1 MTELK
6 TSQYYHELADKLKF
20 PTNAFIDGAFV
31 NSVAGDRFVTR
42 NPATGQ
48 ELATIANCHSEDVD
62 IAVKAARRSFDE
74 GVWRKRTPLERKL
87 VLLKFADL
95 LEKHSEELAV
105 LESLDSGKPVGECMN
120 GDIPDTIYTIRWHAE
135 LIDKI
140 YDNTAPTGAERI
152 AMVVRQ
158 PIGVVGLVLPWN
170 FPLLMAAWKIGP
182 ALAAGCSIVLKP
194 AQETTLSTLRLAEI
208 AHEAGIPAGVLNIVP
223 GSGRDAGEPIG
234 RHMDV
239 DMVSFTG
246 STATG
251 RRFLH
256 YSAESNLKRIVLE
269 CGGKNPAIVLD
280 DVDDIDKV
288 AEQVVNGAFWNMGEN
303 CSATSRLIV
312 HRNIK
317 ERLLEKILVHMKN
330 WKMGDP
336 LDPKNRVGTLVSPA
350 HFKKVSDFLSEID
363 KEGLHLVAGGKT
375 DQEIYVEPTV
385 VDHVTDKSRFFQEE
399 IFGPV
404 LSVTTFTTINEAIKL
419 ANNTR
424 YGLAASVYTS
434 NLRNA
439 LSLSQAIL
447 AGIVTVN
454 CFGEGDATTPFGG
467 FKESGFG
474 GRDKSIWAHDQYTE
488 LKTIWIDI
496 S

>member
-1 MTELK
+1 M
-6 TSQYYHELADKLKF
+6 
-20 PTNAFIDGAFV
+20 
-31 NSVAGDRFVTR
+31 
-42 NPATGQ
+42 
-48 ELATIANCHSEDVD
+48 IANCHSEDVD
-62 IAVKAARRSFDE
+62 IAVKAARKSFDN

-87 VLLKFADL
+87 ILLKFADL

-140 YDNTAPTGAERI
+140 YDNTAPIGSERI

-194 AQETTLSTLRLAEI
+194 AQETTLSTLKLAEI

-280 DVDDIDKV
+280 DVDDIDRV
-288 AEQVVNGAFWNMGEN
+288 AENVVNGAFWNMGEN

-312 HRNIK
+312 HRDIK

-350 HFKKVSDFLSEID
+350 HFKKVSEFLSEID
-363 KEGLHLVAGGKT
+363 EEGLYLVAGGKL
-375 DQEIYVEPTV
+375 IRKFMSNRP
-385 VDHVTDKSRFFQEE
+385 S
-399 IFGPV
+399 
-404 LSVTTFTTINEAIKL
+404 SIK
-419 ANNTR
+419 
-424 YGLAASVYTS
+424 
-434 NLRNA
+434 
-439 LSLSQAIL
+439 
-447 AGIVTVN
+447 
-454 CFGEGDATTPFGG
+454 
-467 FKESGFG
+467 
-474 GRDKSIWAHDQYTE
+474 
-488 LKTIWIDI
+488 
-496 S
+496 